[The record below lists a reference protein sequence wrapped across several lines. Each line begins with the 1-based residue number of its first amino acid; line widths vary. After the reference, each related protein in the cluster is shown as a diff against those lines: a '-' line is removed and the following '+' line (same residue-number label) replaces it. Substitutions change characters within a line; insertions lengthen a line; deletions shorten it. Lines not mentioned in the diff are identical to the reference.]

1 MKKVIVSR
9 VCNDAIG
16 ETEKQLTQDQVD
28 KAIEEIIEK
37 IKNTENKQSYI
48 IEEYA
53 KLLYHRQSSAGRDFN
68 WPAVNKAI
76 IERWS
81 LSGLERIK
89 EDAWAVL
96 DITSMIDEI
105 KS

>member
-16 ETEKQLTQDQVD
+16 ETEKQLTQDNVD
-28 KAIEEIIEK
+28 KRVEEIIEK
-37 IKNTENKQSYI
+37 IENTENEQSHI

-53 KLLYHRQSSAGRDFN
+53 TLLYHKQSSAGRDFR
-68 WPAVNKAI
+68 WPVINKAI

-89 EDAWAVL
+89 EAAWAVL
-96 DITSMIDEI
+96 DIVSIIDEI
-105 KS
+105 